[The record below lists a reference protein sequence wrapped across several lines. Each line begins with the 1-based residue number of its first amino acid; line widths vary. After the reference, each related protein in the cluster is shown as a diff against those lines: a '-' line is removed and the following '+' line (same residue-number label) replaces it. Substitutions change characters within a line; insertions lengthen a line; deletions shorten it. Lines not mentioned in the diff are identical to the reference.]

1 MRQQQ
6 DGIGGGRW
14 VGLVAVSTAIL
25 LAGCGWFDGG
35 SASDANARPGAD
47 RQIAPSNSLPPAS
60 GGGQH
65 EPGIA
70 PVADNTPAIG
80 SIVADKGGQKV
91 QKEAFEKEQIER
103 DIKEREERDAA
114 RRAAEE
120 KVPGA
125 PDAPPAGV
133 PPTSAA
139 PAPAPVQTA
148 PAPPLPDR
156 PPS

>member
-6 DGIGGGRW
+6 DRIGSGRW
-14 VGLVAVSTAIL
+14 RAWFGVSACVL

-35 SASDANARPGAD
+35 SSSDANARPGAD
-47 RQIAPSNSLPPAS
+47 RQVAPSNSLPAAA

-70 PVADNTPAIG
+70 PVAENTPAIG
-80 SIVADKGGQKV
+80 SIVADKGGQKA
-91 QKEAFEKEQIER
+91 QKDAIEKEQIER
-103 DIKEREERDAA
+103 DAKAREERDAA
-114 RRAAEE
+114 RRAAEK

-125 PDAPPAGV
+125 PAAPPAGE
-133 PPTSAA
+133 PPASAA

-148 PAPPLPDR
+148 PVPPLPDR
-156 PPS
+156 PS